1 MIRHKGGAK
10 MTKDNNNI
18 KRINI
23 RMPLPIYEW
32 VQEQS
37 DYHGVSVNSFINM
50 KISEMKKQEE
60 TMKAMAIMTNESVLK
75 FLEEKSS
82 K

>member
-1 MIRHKGGAK
+1 MA
-10 MTKDNNNI
+10 TEENI

-37 DYHGVSVNSFINM
+37 DYHGVSVTAYLNM
-50 KISEMKKQEE
+50 KISEIKKQEDM
-60 TMKAMAIMTNESVLK
+60 MKAMAVMTNENVLK
-75 FLEEKSS
+75 YLEKKAEE
-82 K
+82 

>member
-1 MIRHKGGAK
+1 MAK
-10 MTKDNNNI
+10 QDENI

-37 DYHGVSVNSFINM
+37 EYHGVSVNSYINM

-60 TMKAMAIMTNESVLK
+60 TMKAMAIMTNENVLK
-75 FLEEKSS
+75 FLEEKAS

>member
-1 MIRHKGGAK
+1 MA
-10 MTKDNNNI
+10 TEENI

-37 DYHGVSVNSFINM
+37 DYHGVSVTAFLNM
-50 KISEMKKQEE
+50 KISEIKKQEDM
-60 TMKAMAIMTNESVLK
+60 MKAMAVMTNENVLK
-75 FLEEKSS
+75 YLEKKAEE
-82 K
+82 

>member
-1 MIRHKGGAK
+1 MA
-10 MTKDNNNI
+10 TEENI

-37 DYHGVSVNSFINM
+37 DYHGVSVTAYLNM
-50 KISEMKKQEE
+50 KISEIKKQEDM
-60 TMKAMAIMTNESVLK
+60 MKVMAVMTNENVLK
-75 FLEEKSS
+75 YLEKKAEE
-82 K
+82 

>member
-1 MIRHKGGAK
+1 MA
-10 MTKDNNNI
+10 TEENI

-37 DYHGVSVNSFINM
+37 DYHGVSVTAYLNM
-50 KISEMKKQEE
+50 KISEIKKQEDMMK
-60 TMKAMAIMTNESVLK
+60 TMAVLTNENVLK
-75 FLEEKSS
+75 YLEKKAEE
-82 K
+82 

>member
-1 MIRHKGGAK
+1 MA
-10 MTKDNNNI
+10 TEENI

-37 DYHGVSVNSFINM
+37 DYHGVSVTAYLNM
-50 KISEMKKQEE
+50 KISEIKKQEDMMK
-60 TMKAMAIMTNESVLK
+60 TMAVLTNENVLK
-75 FLEEKSS
+75 YLEKKVEE
-82 K
+82 